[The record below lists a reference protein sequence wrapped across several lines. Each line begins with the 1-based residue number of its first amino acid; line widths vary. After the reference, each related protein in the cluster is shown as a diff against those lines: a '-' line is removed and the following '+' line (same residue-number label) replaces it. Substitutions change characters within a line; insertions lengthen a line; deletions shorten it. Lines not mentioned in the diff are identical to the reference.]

1 MRWSTSRAIW
11 RRPLRDYQVVQQS
24 LRLPDSAIENGAMI
38 FEKKV
43 QPRPSA
49 GIARRPF
56 FATDVVEFQ
65 HEEGVH
71 EILQIVLILDLK
83 GGAAGMPR
91 TKLTRDEV
99 YS

>member
-1 MRWSTSRAIW
+1 MGSISLDVDEQLLADLLRVQ
-11 RRPLRDYQVVQQS
+11 PLPGF
-24 LRLPDSAIENGAMI
+24 LHFENGAMI